1 MQTLHQWTGAHRADY
16 SGDRIASKQS
26 LSESRLQREAGSL
39 LSDRSSMSAFQDRLS
54 PSSKSG
60 ASLEVLA
67 HHAENENTLKEMNAD
82 SDQIGQMLELNPIS
96 ELFDALKDRD
106 RDEALRFA
114 ERNQEVQTHALHLD
128 DSIFSQEVRL
138 RISGNT

>member
-1 MQTLHQWTGAHRADY
+1 
-16 SGDRIASKQS
+16 
-26 LSESRLQREAGSL
+26 
-39 LSDRSSMSAFQDRLS
+39 MSAFQDRLS

-60 ASLEVLA
+60 ASLEALA